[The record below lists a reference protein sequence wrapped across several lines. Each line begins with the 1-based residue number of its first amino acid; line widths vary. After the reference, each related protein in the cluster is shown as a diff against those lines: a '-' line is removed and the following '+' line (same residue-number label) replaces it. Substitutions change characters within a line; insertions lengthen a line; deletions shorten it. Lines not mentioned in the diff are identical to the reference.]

1 MHNPQG
7 TQSSR
12 RLRAA
17 VMALKTETA
26 WCISPPL
33 ISFGEGFCTAGGFAF
48 SNLKHIIW
56 SEVGIHETSLH
67 ACFLPLQQAVLLKQ
81 GTAAFCPHHS
91 PSHLY
96 EHWPS
101 SLRLFCTRVIK
112 SSSLKT
118 SLSFCN
124 LRLLF

>member
-7 TQSSR
+7 TQLSR
-12 RLRAA
+12 LLRAA
-17 VMALKTETA
+17 VMALKTETV
-26 WCISPPL
+26 WGISPPL

-56 SEVGIHETSLH
+56 SEVGMHETSLH
-67 ACFLPLQQAVLLKQ
+67 ACFLRLPLGQAVLLKQ
-81 GTAAFCPHHS
+81 GTTAFYPYRS

-101 SLRLFCTRVIK
+101 SLWLFLHKGYKIE
-112 SSSLKT
+112 
-118 SLSFCN
+118 
-124 LRLLF
+124 LLEDIPFIL